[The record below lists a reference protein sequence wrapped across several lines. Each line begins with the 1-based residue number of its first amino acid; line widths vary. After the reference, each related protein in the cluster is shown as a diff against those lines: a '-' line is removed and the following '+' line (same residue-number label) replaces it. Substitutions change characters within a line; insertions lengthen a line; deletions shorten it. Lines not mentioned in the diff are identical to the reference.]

1 MVRHILMRLTWLD
14 LCDILGEFLLKVAS
28 VAVHY
33 LRRPAKK
40 MGHLGFWVA
49 FRPTTFSI
57 SGIAPCALHLPT
69 HDATST
75 VVVAQP
81 LLAQSI

>member
-40 MGHLGFWVA
+40 MGAPGVLGC
-49 FRPTTFSI
+49 I
-57 SGIAPCALHLPT
+57 STDNIFHEWHC
-69 HDATST
+69 T
-75 VVVAQP
+75 VCFAS
-81 LLAQSI
+81 ANA